1 MKNWTKTP
9 VTKKQIDELCN
20 QHIQNKIRALFG
32 KDLSET
38 ELKYYT
44 QILTTILLRRNVN
57 EQKDMLYY
65 LEDDLR
71 FQHNPFLFN
80 SMEDAVER
88 ILQARDEKEK
98 VLIFGDKDVDG
109 ITSTTILYDYLKK
122 IGIDVSWRVPV
133 NNDAYG
139 LSIEAIDNFAA
150 IEGSLII
157 TVDCGISNIEEINH
171 ANELGID
178 VIVTDHHN
186 APELLPDAIVI
197 LDPKILDSGYPFSDI
212 SGAAVAYKLV
222 SALRFANTD
231 FYNAEICLFNISLD
245 SENKCYNVDCL
256 SIRNLTK
263 VKELHEKII
272 PGKTS
277 IYDLKL
283 PYFLQGQLIY
293 VWDAPQIKSILRDI
307 FGSGIEFN
315 LNDLKKDIVKMM
327 PSLNTKKAEDLKEL
341 SLIAKYIE
349 EENTA
354 INSLFNLY
362 VTYCKRIIAAKHS
375 EDVTDEQKDLQL
387 VAIAAI
393 ADIMPLQNEN
403 RIFVRKGIES
413 IKKYKPR
420 PGLLELF
427 SKMRIDTESI
437 TAKDLSWSLTPALNA
452 AGRLGEADVAA
463 KLLISDNAQEREQLA
478 QQVYDFNEKRKQ
490 MVSDTYYFIHNK
502 SEESLHENQEKL
514 CLIIDKQINKGL
526 TGNFAGK
533 LMQEFGIPS
542 IAISEC
548 EDIYV
553 GSMRTCR
560 GVIATDFLNQFGDFF
575 INHGGHNFA
584 AGFSFEKS
592 KLEAFKQKIKEI
604 VSKLELEEENS
615 NISIDAEIPPQLLS
629 PSTFRLLDIMEPFGS
644 QNTELIV
651 KSSGVRIAEAT
662 IVGKKEPFSLKLLID
677 CGKYKFPA
685 IFWNEAQRLNRDIFI
700 GESYDILYNMSRNH
714 FNRMTSSQFELIDI
728 KPSTNE
734 TRG

>member
-88 ILQARDEKEK
+88 ILQARDENEK

-139 LSIEAIDNFAA
+139 LSIEAIDDFAA
-150 IEGSLII
+150 KDGSLII
-157 TVDCGISNIEEINH
+157 TVDCGISNIDEINH
-171 ANELGID
+171 ANDLGID

-186 APELLPDAIVI
+186 SPEVLPDAIVI
-197 LDPKILDSGYPFSDI
+197 LDPKIPDSGYPFSDI

-245 SENKCYNVDCL
+245 SENKCYMVDCL

-263 VKELHEKII
+263 VKELHEKIV

-362 VTYCKRIIAAKHS
+362 VTYCKRII
-375 EDVTDEQKDLQL
+375 
-387 VAIAAI
+387 
-393 ADIMPLQNEN
+393 N
-403 RIFVRKGIES
+403 
-413 IKKYKPR
+413 
-420 PGLLELF
+420 
-427 SKMRIDTESI
+427 
-437 TAKDLSWSLTPALNA
+437 
-452 AGRLGEADVAA
+452 
-463 KLLISDNAQEREQLA
+463 
-478 QQVYDFNEKRKQ
+478 
-490 MVSDTYYFIHNK
+490 
-502 SEESLHENQEKL
+502 
-514 CLIIDKQINKGL
+514 
-526 TGNFAGK
+526 
-533 LMQEFGIPS
+533 
-542 IAISEC
+542 
-548 EDIYV
+548 
-553 GSMRTCR
+553 
-560 GVIATDFLNQFGDFF
+560 
-575 INHGGHNFA
+575 
-584 AGFSFEKS
+584 
-592 KLEAFKQKIKEI
+592 
-604 VSKLELEEENS
+604 
-615 NISIDAEIPPQLLS
+615 
-629 PSTFRLLDIMEPFGS
+629 
-644 QNTELIV
+644 
-651 KSSGVRIAEAT
+651 
-662 IVGKKEPFSLKLLID
+662 
-677 CGKYKFPA
+677 
-685 IFWNEAQRLNRDIFI
+685 
-700 GESYDILYNMSRNH
+700 
-714 FNRMTSSQFELIDI
+714 
-728 KPSTNE
+728 
-734 TRG
+734 